1 MRCDNIQI
9 KFVEYVKHFLIL
21 NYHEKPHIFSLR
33 WVSRWCSRPTSEQN
47 ICELKL
53 PTKHVTLPKFH
64 SSPLKSCPKNREVVF
79 QPPIFRGYMLNF
91 RGCKLFN
98 RKLYDHQVCQG
109 RGSYAC
115 GSLFPSDWPCLTRI
129 IRRGLSRSLS
139 FIFLRFKVG
148 NSSCHQETWGFT
160 CLQDE
165 LASFFQEAGP
175 LWQCAFLMISL
186 LRCPLL

>member
-1 MRCDNIQI
+1 MKNLISSHYG
-9 KFVEYVKHFLIL
+9 EYQGDVQGPQNKTYVNWNYQL
-21 NYHEKPHIFSLR
+21 NMLPSPSFTA
-33 WVSRWCSRPTSEQN
+33 RPWKVAQKQQGSS
-47 ICELKL
+47 L
-53 PTKHVTLPKFH
+53 PTT
-64 SSPLKSCPKNREVVF
+64 NF
-79 QPPIFRGYMLNF
+79 QGLFLLNF

-98 RKLYDHQVCQG
+98 RKLYDHQVCQA

-165 LASFFQEAGP
+165 LASFFQ
-175 LWQCAFLMISL
+175 L
-186 LRCPLL
+186 